1 MRELVLGFI
10 QGLTEFLPISSS
22 GHLAIIQNFYKG
34 LDDTDVLFDIL
45 LHVGTLFVVFLYYR
59 REILTLIRT
68 ALSWAVPGSMERTS
82 LSDPEAANE
91 LVMNRK
97 MILLILVG
105 TVPTGLIGVA
115 LQSIIKESFSSLPLV
130 AICLLVTGV
139 MLYLADTFGMTSG
152 KKTISYKDALIIGT
166 VQGIAVFP
174 GISRSGSTISSG
186 ILLGIERTEAARFS
200 FLLSIPAILGAVVL
214 EGKDLLTLA
223 QAPNFG
229 LYLLGTLVAFLIGYA
244 AITTLI
250 TLVVKRKLTWFS
262 LYCWILGGGILLYS
276 LLK

>member
-1 MRELVLGFI
+1 MRELILGFI

-34 LDDTDVLFDIL
+34 LDDADVLFDIL

-68 ALSWAVPGSMERTS
+68 ALSWVVPGSMQRTS

-139 MLYLADTFGMTSG
+139 ILYLADTLGMASG

-186 ILLGIERTEAARFS
+186 ILLGIERTAAARFS

-223 QAPNFG
+223 QTPNFG
-229 LYLLGTLVAFLIGYA
+229 LYLLGTLVAFLTGYA

-276 LLK
+276 LLR